1 MVVRMDTLKSCVV
14 KLARNYSMEKTAPL
28 FVLQIVRRVVTPTD
42 FVLVKQDGRA
52 LIVPQNVLNHMAKIV
67 GIIAITV

>member
-1 MVVRMDTLKSCVV
+1 
-14 KLARNYSMEKTAPL
+14 MEKTAPL

-52 LIVPQNVLNHMAKIV
+52 LIVPQVIKVNGLYFKCLS
-67 GIIAITV
+67 TQF